1 MLGKDIDIAYIIDYQ
16 SYINLQGNKP
26 VQQKGMN
33 GKIKG

>member
-16 SYINLQGNKP
+16 LYINLQGTKP